1 MPPAQALVGQK
12 ARGLAQLAA
21 LKTRV
26 PRFGIL
32 TAEAFDAH
40 TAQDDVQAV
49 VAAARSASTAQ
60 GGWSDDGSR
69 LAHGEAMVR
78 AVLRNTLPVSVRIGV
93 HELLSAFAEEDAL
106 AVRASVVGESL
117 EATVLSGALDSAL
130 GVRGKE
136 ALEEALLRIMA
147 LAFHPRTLGLRE
159 SAGLAPIGCRLAIVV
174 QRMVSSESSGVC
186 VSLEQ
191 RQGSGDVFTPKVV
204 VGTSGPI
211 TGVGG
216 PTCWIRGCWGM
227 AGGIGGKLGS
237 ARIPSD
243 VVRVIRTA
251 TATDGVED
259 DAVVVTEAAVK
270 ETALKADDGTPS
282 GTQSGA
288 QSGMQGGRG
297 VRMLSVSEHLK
308 RECCVSTVQARMI
321 AREALRIEA
330 AFGKPQVI
338 SWAFAGRLLH
348 ILDVEPLLV
357 PVSRIESDRARTWD
371 ARLLPAGLSSH
382 ATPLTFS
389 VWQRA
394 AARGVERAGRLL
406 GVKGVILE
414 DTRPQMPRLVGH
426 VAGRVYGN
434 VEVLTALL
442 DLLPFADK
450 ARAAIASSTGQA
462 ELLPRRAPPPGFWQ
476 RQRQKLDEGRW
487 VSQLEKI
494 SELARTESERF
505 RSEVEAT
512 LDKYERAATA
522 SAIIPDASAAAATI
536 AWGSEPARPLWR
548 WDPDALIDAFDDLQ
562 DALSKCVAALVLSG
576 LGATLHRAELDAV
589 VDETPLKDTP
599 WLVSDLLGG
608 EIPGDLVDLSRRCV
622 NMVELVRKRP
632 TLRALLEAAAEGG
645 LEALAARL
653 LQPDAARALDDDE
666 RRLADELRAVVT
678 TFPASCTGDLTL
690 DAPRLSERPE
700 LVLHIVARLLDSD
713 VSSSTL
719 DTLAR
724 AAAGA
729 RKKAEYALDNGS
741 GSGQWLRGSLRKR
754 LLGELEAVRTHGR
767 DTALLFIPTERVV
780 DRLRRVAL
788 ALGERLFEH
797 GLLDQPRDVLHLT
810 TQEISGMVRGTGVDL
825 DGKPLVA
832 ARKRQAAARPSGL
845 PRRLETKGV
854 VAGARL
860 DDDGDDAPGVTSPG
874 EAREL
879 SGRAVSARMV
889 TAPAMLLHDPLAPPS
904 QANRRAPD
912 GVVLVKNLALKDLPL
927 FLAARAVVAER
938 GTPWS
943 AAAYA
948 LRAFGIPT
956 VVDAPQAMSVMARSD
971 VQVDGGRGLVSR
983 SALAN
988 ASGGSRGKNA
998 RGEGRS
1004 TGLRTPATDVDGVMF
1019 ARAAVLSDPRGRFVA
1034 DRPAPDINELPPPP
1048 LMRPPLDG
1056 RPAFEGS
1063 RVDGLRVEGRVE
1075 SSRVIAVGRTTDE
1088 ETDIDDSDIVMS
1100 TDLERE

>member
-1 MPPAQALVGQK
+1 MVVGSNARPPLVILPREIGQVPPPQALVGQK

-40 TAQDDVQAV
+40 TSQDDVQAV
-49 VAAARSASTAQ
+49 VAAARAASTAQ

-69 LAHGEAMVR
+69 VAHGEAMVR
-78 AVLRNTLPVSVRIGV
+78 AVLRNALPVSVRIGV
-93 HELLSAFAEEDAL
+93 HELLSAFAEEDQL
-106 AVRASVVGESL
+106 AVRASVVGEPL

-130 GVRGKE
+130 GVKGKE

-159 SAGLAPIGCRLAIVV
+159 SAGLAPIGCRLAVVV

-191 RQGSGDVFTPKVV
+191 REGSGDVFHPKVNI
-204 VGTSGPI
+204 GSSGPI

-216 PTCWIRGCWGM
+216 PTCWIRGCYGL
-227 AGGIGGKLGS
+227 AGGIGGKQGS

-243 VVRVIRTA
+243 VIRVVRTA

-259 DAVVVTEAAVK
+259 DAVVAMESVTK
-270 ETALKADDGTPS
+270 ETALKADDTGT
-282 GTQSGA
+282 
-288 QSGMQGGRG
+288 GRG
-297 VRMLSVSEHLK
+297 ARMQTVSEHLK
-308 RECCVSTVQARMI
+308 RDCCISAVQARMI
-321 AREALRIEA
+321 AREALRLEA

-357 PVSRIESDRARTWD
+357 PVSRIESERARTWD

-487 VSQLEKI
+487 SSQLEKI

-505 RSEVEAT
+505 RGEVEQT
-512 LDKYERAATA
+512 LDKYRDPLGDRARSAEWSER
-522 SAIIPDASAAAATI
+522 
-536 AWGSEPARPLWR
+536 RPMHR

-562 DALSKCVAALVLSG
+562 DALSKCVAALALSG
-576 LGATLHRAELDAV
+576 VSAALHRVELDAV
-589 VDETPLKDTP
+589 VEETPLKDSP

-608 EIPGDLVDLSRRCV
+608 EIPGDLVELTRRV
-622 NMVELVRKRP
+622 VGIVELVRKRP
-632 TLRALLEAAAEGG
+632 TLRAIVDAAAEGG

-653 LQPDAARALDDDE
+653 LSPDAARTSAFDDDE
-666 RRLADELRAVVT
+666 RRLSEELRAVVT
-678 TFPASCTGDLTL
+678 SFPASCTGDLTL
-690 DAPRLSERPE
+690 DAARMTERPE
-700 LVLHIVARLLDSD
+700 VILHLVVRLLDTD
-713 VSSSTL
+713 VTSSTL

-724 AAAGA
+724 SAAGA
-729 RKKAEYALDNGS
+729 RKKAEYALETGGGTGS
-741 GSGQWLRGSLRKR
+741 WLRSSVKKR
-754 LLGELEAVRTHGR
+754 LLAELEAVRLHGR

-780 DRLRRVAL
+780 DTLRRVAL

-810 TQEISGMVRGTGVDL
+810 TQEISGFVRGTGVDL

-860 DDDGDDAPGVTSPG
+860 DDDDDDDEQARAPTSPG

-879 SGRAVSARMV
+879 LGRAVSARVV

-904 QANRRAPD
+904 QAARRAPD
-912 GVVLVKNLALKDLPL
+912 GVVLVKHLTLRDLPL

-938 GTPWS
+938 GTQWS

-948 LRAFGIPT
+948 LRALGIPT
-956 VVDAPQAMSVMARSD
+956 VVDAPQAMSIMARGE
-971 VQVDGGRGLVSR
+971 VTVDAGKGLVSR
-983 SALAN
+983 AAPARGAKGARD
-988 ASGGSRGKNA
+988 ASGTTQRP
-998 RGEGRS
+998 
-1004 TGLRTPATDVDGVMF
+1004 PATDVDGVLF
-1019 ARAAVLSDPRGRFVA
+1019 AREAVLSDPRGRFIA
-1034 DRPAPDINELPPPP
+1034 DRPAPNINELPPPP
-1048 LMRPPLDG
+1048 LMRP
-1056 RPAFEGS
+1056 AFMDQS
-1063 RVDGLRVEGRVE
+1063 RI
-1075 SSRVIAVGRTTDE
+1075 IAVGRNTDE
-1088 ETDIDDSDIVMS
+1088 ATDIDDSDIVMS
-1100 TDLERE
+1100 TDLEKD